1 MAFSSTETIVS
12 LAIPKKLKP
21 SVRLLRI
28 SGVIFLHVS
37 VYLAVNLINNARP
50 ATHLWNFHTPI
61 DNWIPYLSW
70 TWTIYYAADVYILCG
85 AAAILW
91 KLDDERFA
99 RASWAFGGMIISG
112 GALQLLF
119 PAQAPWPAQLSAPQQ
134 VVHSFS
140 LPFACL
146 PSMHVALTTLPS
158 CIALAVWR
166 SRVFKMSLVFMT
178 LLVTLSTV
186 TMKEH
191 YFLDAVAGLLLA
203 SFFYSYWR
211 GHFAHLRMIFFRDH

>member
-1 MAFSSTETIVS
+1 MAFQSTETIVP

-28 SGVIFLHVS
+28 SGIIFLHIS
-37 VYLAVNLINNARP
+37 VYMAVNLINNARP
-50 ATHLWNFHTPI
+50 AAHLWNFHTPI

-70 TWTIYYAADVYILCG
+70 TWMIYYAADVYIIFG

-91 KLDDERFA
+91 KLDDERFVHA
-99 RASWAFGGMIISG
+99 LLAFGGMIISG

-119 PAQAPWPAQLSAPQQ
+119 PAQAPWPAPLSAPQQ

-146 PSMHVALTTLPS
+146 PSMHVALTTLPT
-158 CIALAVWR
+158 CIGLTVWR
-166 SRVFKMSLVFMT
+166 SRLLKTSLVSMT

-191 YFLDAVAGLLLA
+191 FFLDALSGLLLA
-203 SFFYSYWR
+203 AFFYSYWR
-211 GHFAHLRMIFFRDH
+211 GHLAHLRMNFFRDK